1 MSFSLSKAQ
10 IIGNL
15 GADPEM
21 RYTPNGTAVTNFR
34 VAVNRRRRDQSGNQV
49 DETDWYRVVCFGR
62 LGEFAD
68 QYLRKGLRVFVDGRL
83 QIDRFVGQDG
93 QERMQPEIVA
103 SDVIMLSPREGGDA
117 PRDRLGDSGD
127 DDIDDLPF

>member
-21 RYTPNGTAVTNFR
+21 RFTPNGTAVTNFR
-34 VAVNRRRRDQSGNQV
+34 VAVNRRRRDQEGQQA

-62 LGEFAD
+62 LAEFGD
-68 QYLRKGLRVFVDGRL
+68 QYLRKGLRVYVDGRL
-83 QIDRFVGQDG
+83 QMNRFVGQDG
-93 QERMQPEIVA
+93 QERMSPEIIA
-103 SDVIMLSPREGGDA
+103 SDVIILSPREGGEGPQGRPPSDE
-117 PRDRLGDSGD
+117 D
-127 DDIDDLPF
+127 DLDDLPF